1 MSLTTT
7 VPASSRRVD
16 RRWWALVLLAMADFV
31 VILDASIVNIALP
44 SIGRG
49 LHISLSNL
57 SWVVNAYVLTF
68 GGFLLLG
75 GRIADLV
82 GRRLIFMVGLGVF
95 SAASL
100 AGGLAQSELWLFGA
114 RAVQG
119 LGAALLAPAALSLV
133 TSIFREGAER
143 NRALS
148 VWGAVA
154 GSGAAAG
161 VLLGGV
167 LTSGLGWRSVLFVNV
182 PIGIAAILLTP
193 LLVSESRGEVAR
205 RGFDLPGA
213 VTVTAGLSALVYALV
228 RASTVG
234 WGSVQTIGVLAAAAA
249 LLVAFVVIEK
259 RAEAPL
265 VPFAFFKNLNV
276 SAANATMTA
285 TGAAIIGLF
294 YFLSLYMQKVLGYSA
309 IKAGTSQ
316 LPLAAGIVL
325 AAGLAAPLVARLGLR
340 QLLIGGLALFAG
352 GLVWFAQLPVH
363 GSYLADL
370 LGPSLLIALGL
381 GFAFVP
387 ITILAETGVHDREYG
402 LASGLL
408 NTSQQVGGALG
419 LAVLTTIATSRT
431 NDLITSHHAVG
442 QSLTLGFHLGF
453 LGAAAF
459 VLLGIIA
466 AATIGTSPGKR
477 SQLPQPAGHPEPH
490 TRETL
495 DQQTTPATPD
505 SSFQPMRSADRVQV
519 DR

>member
-1 MSLTTT
+1 M
-7 VPASSRRVD
+7 
-16 RRWWALVLLAMADFV
+16 LLAIADFV

-49 LHISLSNL
+49 LHISLANL

-100 AGGLAQSELWLFGA
+100 IGGLAQSEAWLIGA

-182 PIGIAAILLTP
+182 PIGIAAILVTP
-193 LLVSESRGEVAR
+193 RLIAERRGDTAR

-228 RASTVG
+228 RASAVG
-234 WGSVQTIGVLAAAAA
+234 WGSLQTIGMLAAAAA
-249 LLVAFVVIEK
+249 LLVSFVMIE
-259 RAEAPL
+259 RRSEAPL
-265 VPFAFFKNLNV
+265 VPFAFFRNLNV
-276 SAANATMTA
+276 SAANATMLA

-294 YFLSLYMQKVLGYSA
+294 YFLSLYMQEGLGYSA

-316 LPLAAGIVL
+316 VPLAAGIIL

-340 QLLIGGLALFAG
+340 RVLIGGLALFAG

-363 GSYLADL
+363 GSYLNDL

-431 NDLITSHHAVG
+431 NHLIVSHHTFG
-442 QSLTLGFHLGF
+442 QALTLGFHLGF

-459 VLLGIIA
+459 VGLAIIA
-466 AATIGTSPGKR
+466 AATIGTRRGKR
-477 SQLPQPAGHPEPH
+477 GLAPQPAPEP
-490 TRETL
+490 EP
-495 DQQTTPATPD
+495 QT
-505 SSFQPMRSADRVQV
+505 
-519 DR
+519 